1 MTTMNIT
8 RGTGV
13 RFKFDNGYELSVQI
27 GPGNYCENYGT
38 PFGRT
43 NEIPTL
49 IDCETAEIAVFLEGE
64 WCNPNPPFT
73 VFKDGY
79 TDARAYVP
87 VNEVLDLINTLRALP
102 SPS

>member
-8 RGTGV
+8 SGKGV
-13 RFKFDNGYELSVQI
+13 RLKFDNGYELSVQI

-38 PFGRT
+38 PFGRM

-49 IDCETAEIAVFLEGE
+49 IDCETAEIAVFCKGR
-64 WCNPNPPFT
+64 WCDPNPPFA
-73 VFKDGY
+73 FLEGQ
-79 TDARAYVP
+79 TDVRGYVP
-87 VNEVLDLINTLRALP
+87 LNEVLDLINTLRALP